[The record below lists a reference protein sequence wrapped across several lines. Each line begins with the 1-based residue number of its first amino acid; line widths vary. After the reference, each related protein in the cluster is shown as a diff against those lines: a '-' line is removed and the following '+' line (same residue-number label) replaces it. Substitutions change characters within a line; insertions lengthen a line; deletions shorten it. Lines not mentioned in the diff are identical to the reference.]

1 MLNTELFTKMLNL
14 RKHSALRKNS
24 LIGKIIRLPLLL
36 IPQNKVV
43 SILSGPLKGKKWIV
57 GSHNHSAWLGTYE
70 NSQTSIFAKKCAGKA
85 VLWDLGA
92 HAGYY
97 TLLFKTINTDSAV
110 FAFEPSENN
119 TKYFEEHLNFN
130 NLHNIKLFKNAV
142 SNEEGILKFA
152 RGNSVGG
159 KLSEGGDMTVSVV
172 MLSKLLKEQAI
183 EFPDI
188 IKMDIE
194 GAEFKVLQDLKPH
207 LLSKKKPII
216 FLSTHGKNVQEQ
228 CLKLMETLGYKI
240 TPLDPNNPRNTKE
253 YLLEP

>member
-1 MLNTELFTKMLNL
+1 MLNL
-14 RKHSALRKNS
+14 RKHNILRKNS
-24 LIGKIIRLPLLL
+24 LFGKLIRLPLLMV
-36 IPQNKVV
+36 PKNKAISV
-43 SILSGPLKGKKWIV
+43 LSGPLKGAKWIV

-70 NSQTSIFAKKCAGKA
+70 TNQTLIFADKCKGLK
-85 VLWDLGA
+85 VFWDLGA

-97 TLLFKTINTDSAV
+97 TLLFKTVNKDSSV
-110 FAFEPSENN
+110 FAFEPIADNVSYFQRHLELNYINN
-119 TKYFEEHLNFN
+119 VVLFE
-130 NLHNIKLFKNAV
+130 KAV
-142 SNEEGILKFA
+142 SNEEGVLKFA

-172 MLSKLLKEQAI
+172 KLSKLLVEQAI

-216 FLSTHGKNVQEQ
+216 FLSTHGKKVQEQ
-228 CLKLMETLGYKI
+228 CLKLMETLDYKI
-240 TPLDPNNPRNTKE
+240 TPLDPKNPRNTKE

>member
-1 MLNTELFTKMLNL
+1 MLNL
-14 RKHSALRKNS
+14 RKHNILRKTS
-24 LIGKIIRLPLLL
+24 LFGKLIRLPLL
-36 IPQNKVV
+36 IVPKNKAV
-43 SILSGPLKGKKWIV
+43 SVLSGPLKGRKWIV

-70 NSQTSIFAKKCAGKA
+70 TNQTLIFANKCKGLK
-85 VLWDLGA
+85 VFWDLGA

-97 TLLFKTINTDSAV
+97 SLLFKTVNEDSSV
-110 FAFEPSENN
+110 FAFEPIANN
-119 TKYFEEHLNFN
+119 VSYFQRHLDLNYIN
-130 NLHNIKLFKNAV
+130 NVVLFEKAV
-142 SNEEGILKFA
+142 SNEEGVLKFA

-159 KLSEGGDMTVSVV
+159 KLSDKGDMTVAVV
-172 MLSKLLKEQAI
+172 KLSKLLEEQTI

-240 TPLDPNNPRNTKE
+240 TPLDPKNPRNTKE